1 MSARGW
7 QNWAFALSACALTLE
22 TYGLLQLVFG

>member
-7 QNWAFALSACALTLE
+7 HNWAYALSACALTIE
-22 TYGLLQLVFG
+22 AYGLVKLVWP

>member
-7 QNWAFALSACALTLE
+7 HNWAFALSACALTLE
-22 TYGLLQLVFG
+22 LYGLTKLVFG